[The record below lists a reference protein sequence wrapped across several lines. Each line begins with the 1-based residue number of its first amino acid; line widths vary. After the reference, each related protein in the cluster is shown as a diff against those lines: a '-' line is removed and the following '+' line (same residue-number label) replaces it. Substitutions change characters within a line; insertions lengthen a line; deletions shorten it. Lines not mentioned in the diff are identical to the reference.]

1 MQKISTV
8 RAISRKRRPRGALP
22 EGYGRVP
29 VACHDVCGRGDRGR
43 RRLPKARLHRPSGA
57 RRRRRGEPTGD
68 RARAATGAGKPPPG
82 RLRRRPVR
90 PFHRARRDRRA
101 EPRHDGRHRRDH
113 HRADRSD
120 FRYAVSTANG
130 TVMVAMVELAEV
142 RVGGI
147 TVRDVAATVVPG
159 DALRTNLLGMSFL
172 GRLSRFEMAGDQ
184 LVLHR

>member
-1 MQKISTV
+1 MFL
-8 RAISRKRRPRGALP
+8 SRVMMFAAAVIVVAVVFPKLGFTGRPAPVVADVESQPVTGPAPPPAPASPRRVAFDADRSGHFIVPAVIDGRSLDMMVDTGATTIALT
-22 EGYGRVP
+22 E
-29 VACHDVCGRGDRGR
+29 ATA
-43 RRLPKARLHRPSGA
+43 RRLGIRPA
-57 RRRRRGEPTGD
+57 
-68 RARAATGAGKPPPG
+68 
-82 RLRRRPVR
+82 
-90 PFHRARRDRRA
+90 
-101 EPRHDGRHRRDH
+101 
-113 HRADRSD
+113 RSD